1 MQGAEQGG
9 QHGSHA
15 SHDSHVTQVCGVGGS
30 ETQKP
35 QLASADLSSKK
46 SLLIYKY
53 TLPFHFHWRISNS
66 FQGKED

>member
-9 QHGSHA
+9 QRGSHA
-15 SHDSHVTQVCGVGGS
+15 FHDSHVTQVCAVSSS
-30 ETQKP
+30 ETQEP
-35 QLASADLSSKK
+35 QLASAELSSKK

-53 TLPFHFHWRISNS
+53 NLPFHFHWRISNS